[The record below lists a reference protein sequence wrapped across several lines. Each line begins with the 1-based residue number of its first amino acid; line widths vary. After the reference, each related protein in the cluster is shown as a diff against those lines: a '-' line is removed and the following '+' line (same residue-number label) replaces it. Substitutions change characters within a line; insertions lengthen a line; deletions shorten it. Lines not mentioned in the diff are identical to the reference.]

1 MTVVSAPAG
10 SGKTV
15 LLRSWIS
22 EAGLEGSAAWVPVGR
37 EERDP
42 QRFWLSVLG
51 ALRQTTAGSG
61 LVRELTA
68 APDLDGWAVVERL
81 LKDLAPLED
90 RIWLV
95 VDDVHHLGSA
105 EALRQLELLLM
116 RAPPPLRFV
125 LATRHDLRLG
135 LHRLRLEG
143 ELAEIRAGDLRFSLA
158 EARELFAAAGVELAD
173 PAVVMLHERTEGWAA
188 GLRLAALSLAGHPD
202 PGRFAAEFSGSE
214 RTVAEYLLDEVLDR
228 QPEDVRRLLLRTSVL
243 ERVSGPLAD
252 ALAGGSGGERV
263 LQELEVANAFV
274 ASLDAGRSWFRYH
287 HLFADLLQLELRRTA
302 PGEVT
307 GLHGVAAQWF
317 SEHGFAVEAIR
328 HAQAARD
335 WGLAARLL
343 AGHWPGLHLGGQAA
357 TVHAILAGFPAG
369 AAAADAEL
377 AAVAAAD
384 ELAQG
389 SLEAAER
396 YLEVAARGAAS
407 VPAARRGQ
415 AQVLLGIIRLLLAR
429 QRGNLPA
436 MAEEARKLQ
445 ATAEAPEAAQP
456 GLGEE
461 LRALALVSLGSAEYG
476 AARLEDA
483 AAHLEQAVALARR
496 VGRPYL
502 EFTGLAYQAQVE
514 LERSFA
520 RAAERGR
527 QAVELAERHGWTD
540 EPAAG
545 RAYMALA
552 AALTV
557 QGRPDEA
564 ERWVQRAERTVRA
577 EAEPAA
583 GAGIHYIRGVFELA
597 SGHHQESLAAF
608 RAAERLAGRLAA
620 PHYLLTRTRALQL
633 HALVRLG
640 DTGRAGQALAGLR
653 DEDRDRGEIRV
664 AEAAL
669 RLAQDD
675 PRAAAAALAPVLD
688 GSAPPVWP
696 RWLVSAFVLE
706 AITRDAL
713 GDRAAAWRALERA
726 LDIAEPDRVLLPW
739 FFIYRAPGLLERH
752 ARDCARHA
760 ALVSEILTLLPP
772 LEPGPAEPAPDGY
785 PGPKAVLGS
794 GQPPRGKEWSGG
806 DRSPGLMEPLS
817 RSEMRVVRYLPT
829 NLSAPEIA
837 RELSVSVTTVRTHIS
852 HLFVKLGAHRRTEAV
867 ARARDLG
874 LLAPSP
880 MRRAGQPRATVLC
893 PGPRCLA

>member
-1 MTVVSAPAG
+1 M
-10 SGKTV
+10 
-15 LLRSWIS
+15 
-22 EAGLEGSAAWVPVGR
+22 
-37 EERDP
+37 
-42 QRFWLSVLG
+42 
-51 ALRQTTAGSG
+51 
-61 LVRELTA
+61 
-68 APDLDGWAVVERL
+68 
-81 LKDLAPLED
+81 
-90 RIWLV
+90 
-95 VDDVHHLGSA
+95 
-105 EALRQLELLLM
+105 
-116 RAPPPLRFV
+116 
-125 LATRHDLRLG
+125 
-135 LHRLRLEG
+135 
-143 ELAEIRAGDLRFSLA
+143 
-158 EARELFAAAGVELAD
+158 
-173 PAVVMLHERTEGWAA
+173 
-188 GLRLAALSLAGHPD
+188 
-202 PGRFAAEFSGSE
+202 
-214 RTVAEYLLDEVLDR
+214 AEYLLDEVLDR

-252 ALAGGSGGERV
+252 ALAGGLGGERV

-415 AQVLLGIIRLLLAR
+415 AQVLLGIIRLLVAR

-445 ATAEAPEAAQP
+445 ATAEAPEAAP

-476 AARLEDA
+476 AARLAEA

-496 VGRPYL
+496 VGLPYL
-502 EFTGLAYQAQVE
+502 EFTGLAYQAVIE

-545 RAYMALA
+545 RAYMAIA
-552 AALTV
+552 GALTV
-557 QGRPDEA
+557 QGRPGEA
-564 ERWVQRAERTVRA
+564 EPWVQRAERTVRP

-583 GAGIHYIRGVFELA
+583 GAGVRRVRGLLELA
-597 SGHHQESLAAF
+597 RGHDADALAAF
-608 RAAERLAGRLAA
+608 RAAERLSARLAA
-620 PHYLLTRTRALQL
+620 PHGSYLVTSTRAWLL

-640 DTGRAGQALAGLR
+640 AIDRAEQTLGGLR

-664 AEAAL
+664 AEAVL
-669 RLAQDD
+669 RLARDD

-688 GSAPPVWP
+688 GSAPPVRP
-696 RWLVSAFVLE
+696 SWLVGAFVLE

-726 LDIAEPDRVLLPW
+726 LDIAEPDRVVLPW

-772 LEPGPAEPAPDGY
+772 WSQAPRNRPPMGSPAAMRGPRRYGGA
-785 PGPKAVLGS
+785 GS
-794 GQPPRGKEWSGG
+794 RP
-806 DRSPGLMEPLS
+806 
-817 RSEMRVVRYLPT
+817 
-829 NLSAPEIA
+829 
-837 RELSVSVTTVRTHIS
+837 
-852 HLFVKLGAHRRTEAV
+852 V
-867 ARARDLG
+867 ARSGLG
-874 LLAPSP
+874 EIVP
-880 MRRAGQPRATVLC
+880 
-893 PGPRCLA
+893 PG

>member
-794 GQPPRGKEWSGG
+794 GKPPRGKEWSGG